1 MAFTQAE
8 AADLRRFCGYGVQGS
23 AANPASGYRYFA
35 SYGVLE
41 YRIGACSD
49 AEAAVARGLLDT
61 LRGLEAAIAS
71 ASEGLDTAEAGG
83 WKRNGAEL
91 DERLR
96 LYRWQR
102 RELCRFLGVPEGPAL
117 ACGSRLEV

>member
-1 MAFTQAE
+1 MAFSQAE
-8 AADLRRFCGYGVQGS
+8 AADLRRYCGYGAQGS
-23 AANPASGYRYFA
+23 SVNPASGYRFFA

-49 AEAAVARGLLDT
+49 AEAVVARSFLST
-61 LRGLEAAIAS
+61 LKTLEAAVAGVS
-71 ASEGLDTAEAGG
+71 DALDTAEAGG
-83 WKRNGAEL
+83 WRRNGAEL

-102 RELCRFLGVPEGPAL
+102 RELCRFLGVPEGPGIA
-117 ACGSRLEV
+117 GGGRLEV